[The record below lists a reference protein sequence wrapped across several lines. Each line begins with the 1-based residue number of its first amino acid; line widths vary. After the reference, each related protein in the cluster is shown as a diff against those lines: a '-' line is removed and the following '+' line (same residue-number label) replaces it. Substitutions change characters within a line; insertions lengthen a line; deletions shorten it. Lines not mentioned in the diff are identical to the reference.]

1 MASVSFEDT
10 QRFVVM
16 SHAKLYDCES
26 DHGLCFDIVVY
37 AQQGESFIETITR
50 LIVLASAPINQCQ
63 FGLGFGDLFSVL
75 SRFKDRLTLSDQVFG
90 AFLRIHNL
98 IFAADIPR
106 QHSGA

>member
-50 LIVLASAPINQCQ
+50 PIVLASAPINQCQ
-63 FGLGFGDLFSVL
+63 FGLGFRRSFFCS
-75 SRFKDRLTLSDQVFG
+75 
-90 AFLRIHNL
+90 
-98 IFAADIPR
+98 FALQRSPDFE
-106 QHSGA
+106 